1 MKKNLEFFFF
11 KIFFRKILGQNR
23 KSVTLKFFEI
33 SKGTLLQNT
42 SFLPKRA
49 KEPLAF

>member
-1 MKKNLEFFFF
+1 MKKILNFFF
-11 KIFFRKILGQNR
+11 KNFFRKILGQNQ
-23 KSVTLKFFEI
+23 KSASLKFFEI